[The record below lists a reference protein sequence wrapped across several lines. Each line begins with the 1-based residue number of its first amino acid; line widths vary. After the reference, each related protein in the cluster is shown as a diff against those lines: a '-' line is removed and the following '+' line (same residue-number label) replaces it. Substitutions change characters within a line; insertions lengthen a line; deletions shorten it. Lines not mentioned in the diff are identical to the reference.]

1 MHNGW
6 KKICRSVCRKMD
18 VFVQRRWLCN
28 LITSVASVA
37 DSGIIFSY
45 SVSITW
51 LNFVALPAARDGDL
65 GRGGEILAQ
74 LLTRGLPF
82 AGCLLHQRAAGGV
95 SPGQGVHGGRG
106 GGGEGCRGLVQPH
119 PGEAPEEPRPGCT
132 MVPLSGPGSF
142 ARSHRNLGL
151 GCMATA
157 ERRRNK
163 TEIKIDPPPPLPWP
177 SPDSELGVVLT
188 SVLQAEPVPLARVC
202 AAPSTASAVCWA
214 SLGVSSDCSQLWQ
227 GAAPLC
233 YNTAWLAGGKC
244 CQIQQLHTP
253 VTFTGTQKVVSL
265 RVSGV
270 LEVSG
275 WRAKV

>member
-37 DSGIIFSY
+37 DSGIMCSC
-45 SVSITW
+45 SVSITC

-74 LLTRGLPF
+74 LLTRGLPLV
-82 AGCLLHQRAAGGV
+82 GCLLHQRAAGGV

-106 GGGEGCRGLVQPH
+106 GGGGGGCRGAGSAT
-119 PGEAPEEPRPGCT
+119 PGERLRKSRGRAAQWSHWAAPAAR
-132 MVPLSGPGSF
+132 SF

-157 ERRRNK
+157 ERRRDK
-163 TEIKIDPPPPLPWP
+163 TEIKIDPPPLRSP
-177 SPDSELGVVLT
+177 SPSCEHGVVLT
-188 SVLQAEPVPLARVC
+188 SPSAGAEAEPVPLAQTAPC
-202 AAPSTASAVCWA
+202 LSGCEQPLLAA
-214 SLGVSSDCSQLWQ
+214 
-227 GAAPLC
+227 
-233 YNTAWLAGGKC
+233 LAGCCLNVLQYSGTDVGRKY
-244 CQIQQLHTP
+244 CQIQQLRTP
-253 VTFTGTQKVVSL
+253 VTFRGTEKLVF
-265 RVSGV
+265 
-270 LEVSG
+270 
-275 WRAKV
+275 